1 MVSNSLHIPLDELV
15 EALTRIRDEHGEDPG
30 YQEARAT
37 LPEDWPM

>member
-15 EALTRIRDEHGEDPG
+15 EVLTRIRDEHGEDAE
-30 YQEARAT
+30 YREARAT